1 MNETTAPP
9 IPLTQRRAWDAL
21 MAWLISPL
29 DSEPAEEPE
38 EPAPDC
44 DACRGAAEEAA

>member
-1 MNETTAPP
+1 MSEQAAPH

-21 MAWLISPL
+21 MAWLVSPL
-29 DSEPAEEPE
+29 DSEPAEEAD

-44 DACRGAAEEAA
+44 DTCRGAAEDAA